1 MKIINLLNM
10 IANDEEVPRRI
21 KLNDTIFVYQ
31 GDDYLYEDKDGNE
44 CWLFSE
50 IYTNR
55 DNWLECFLNDDIEII
70 ENKKLEKFNDYIPLG
85 LTSMS
90 ADFRKQDVFD
100 SLMKI
105 GNKINEIIDVI
116 NRGD

>member
-10 IANDEEVPRRI
+10 IANGEKLPKKI
-21 KLNDTIFVYQ
+21 KLND
-31 GDDYLYEDKDGNE
+31 
-44 CWLFSE
+44 E
-50 IYTNR
+50 I
-55 DNWLECFLNDDIEII
+55 EVI
-70 ENKKLEKFNDYIPLG
+70 ENKKIEKFKDYIPLG
-85 LTSMS
+85 LTNMS

-116 NRGD
+116 NRGGK